1 MAGILLVVTAAPLI
15 QGRGL
20 ARVGSNLLPV
30 TNTLFSSKKILVF
43 SDLSNYARKLHF
55 DVEMDGFRQLLHFAL
70 ICATF
75 GTGATTGT
83 FRTRFFR

>member
-1 MAGILLVVTAAPLI
+1 MAGILFFVTAGPFI

-20 ARVGSNLLPV
+20 ALVGSNLLFV
-30 TNTLFSSKKILVF
+30 TNTIFSSKKILVF

-70 ICATF
+70 ELLNL
-75 GTGATTGT
+75 
-83 FRTRFFR
+83 